1 MTLDELFR
9 AFLKAYATYYNVK
22 ETPEKD
28 SPFDAEAVFSS
39 CEEQYFLL
47 KGITLSETRIAE
59 FVRFAKRERLTR
71 AELERLDAT
80 AWEQGLAAA
89 APGPGHKCSDVTLI
103 VLAERADDDAKARVK
118 TCRHG
123 KTYRLGLHGFSHYRL
138 VVVER
143 ATGAFFFNRQGGHL
157 KPLVQDIWNAASNI
171 QKES

>member
-71 AELERLDAT
+71 AELERLDAL

-118 TCRHG
+118 PWRRG
-123 KTYRLGLHGFSHYRL
+123 RAYRRGLHGFSHYRL
-138 VVVER
+138 GVVER

>member
-71 AELERLDAT
+71 AELERLDAL

-89 APGPGHKCSDVTLI
+89 APGPGHKCSDVT
-103 VLAERADDDAKARVK
+103 ATERRTGWGSTGSAITGSSSSSAPRE
-118 TCRHG
+118 TS
-123 KTYRLGLHGFSHYRL
+123 FSIGR
-138 VVVER
+138 E
-143 ATGAFFFNRQGGHL
+143 
-157 KPLVQDIWNAASNI
+157 DI
-171 QKES
+171 